1 MLFLADYLGSKLIS
15 VTAIT
20 ASGPA
25 PGNAKDATKAVLP
38 FIASHHLRNGAIV
51 CDVSRPFNVVS
62 EVFPRR
68 PDLKLVSGGLI
79 KAPDS
84 SALDTSRSATGR
96 EC

>member
-1 MLFLADYLGSKLIS
+1 VLFLADYLGSKLIS

-25 PGNAKDATKAVLP
+25 PGNAKDATKAGAALYR
-38 FIASHHLRNGAIV
+38 IAPLRNGALV
-51 CDVSRPFNVVS
+51 CDVSRPFNVVP

-79 KAPDS
+79 KAPS
-84 SALDTSRSATGR
+84 SALDTSRSATG
-96 EC
+96 